1 MQNKIN
7 ALSTG
12 VLSLTA
18 LNGTQAVSEQIAN
31 VTATPDIQGVLSVVL
46 QLVVAISTLFK
57 LFKKETKKENTNVD
71 GQ

>member
-1 MQNKIN
+1 MQNKVN
-7 ALSTG
+7 AITTG